1 MRTLLDNDYL
11 RSELKRPT
19 IFPTCANVSPGW
31 KSSGARPPIV
41 ASQLLPEKIL
51 SSILLDF
58 CFELNPRPTSM
69 RSFISFA
76 IVILMT
82 TVAVETLSAQTLPA
96 PEAIT
101 DPKQVASKPN
111 AEVEPRSLTIE
122 KLYMTRQVGLPTWSP
137 DGKQIAFISN
147 MSGRNN
153 IWLVPAEGGWPVQ
166 LTVSDQRQ
174 TAPAWS
180 PDGKWIAYQS
190 DYDGDELW
198 DIFLVS
204 PKTGRVVN
212 LTSTREIAELNPTW
226 SPDGRYLAYEVKA
239 KTSAAYEIDIYD
251 TLMREVK
258 HLTTSTP
265 QDKSNYDPI
274 WLKDGKSIVYT
285 QDQAKGTDSN
295 IFIAEMATGKSTLL
309 TPHEGE
315 QRYSA
320 DDVSPDGKRVLITS
334 NAANGYQNIGLL
346 EISTKKISWLTKD
359 KWAIR
364 GSEFSPDGKRIT
376 FTANVD
382 GSQDIYL
389 HDLATGKSTALPV
402 PKGVNEPT
410 GGHSAFTKDGSR
422 LLYYHNGPTAPG
434 DLWVY
439 TLATGKSHQVTHS
452 LVAGVRSEDMV
463 EPYLVHYPSRD
474 GKWTISAFLYVP
486 FNMARNGQNAAIV
499 YIHGGPTSQTMNSF
513 NRFVQYAANQG
524 YMVLAPNYRGSTG
537 YGKEFQQANLFD
549 MGGGDLQD
557 VLAGVDWIKQTGHLD
572 PKKIAVMG
580 ASYGGYLSMMAV
592 TKAPEVWAAGVPIVP
607 FVNWFTE
614 IENEDPELR
623 QSDLATMGDVVKNK
637 SLYEDRSPIN
647 FVDQIKAPLLLL
659 AGGHDPRCP
668 KSETQQVVDAIKKRG
683 GTVDYKIYENEG
695 HGFARVENQI
705 DAYQRVA
712 DFLLAHV
719 PPADCSCSLTE

>member
-1 MRTLLDNDYL
+1 MRT
-11 RSELKRPT
+11 
-19 IFPTCANVSPGW
+19 
-31 KSSGARPPIV
+31 
-41 ASQLLPEKIL
+41 
-51 SSILLDF
+51 SIL
-58 CFELNPRPTSM
+58 
-69 RSFISFA
+69 FA
-76 IVILMT
+76 IVIVMST
-82 TVAVETLSAQTLPA
+82 FVAETLAQTLPEPQA
-96 PEAIT
+96 VT
-101 DPKQVASKPN
+101 DPKKISSKPN
-111 AEVEPRSLTIE
+111 AQVEPRSLTIE
-122 KLYMTRQVGLPTWSP
+122 KLYMTRQVGRPTWSP
-137 DGKQIAFISN
+137 DGKTIAFVSN

-153 IWLVPAEGGWPVQ
+153 IWLVPSDGGWPTQ

-174 TAPAWS
+174 SGVAWS

-190 DYDGDELW
+190 DYDGDEQW

-204 PKTGRVVN
+204 PKTGKVVN
-212 LTSTREIAELNPTW
+212 LTQTREIAEQGPVW

-239 KTSAAYEIDIYD
+239 KTSAAYEIDVYD
-251 TLMREVK
+251 MVMREVK
-258 HLTTSTP
+258 HLTTGTP
-265 QDKSNYDPI
+265 QDKGNYSPI
-274 WLKDGKSIVYT
+274 WSKDGKSIVYT
-285 QDQAKGTDSN
+285 QDHAKGTDSN
-295 IFIAEMATGKSTLL
+295 IFIADVATGKSTLL
-309 TPHEGE
+309 TPHDGE
-315 QRYSA
+315 QRFSA
-320 DDVSPDGKRVLITS
+320 DDLSPDGTTILLTS
-334 NAANGYQNIGLL
+334 NAANGYDNIGLL
-346 EISTKKISWLTKD
+346 DIAAKKITWLTKD
-359 KWAIR
+359 KWEIR
-364 GSEFSPDGKRIT
+364 GDAFAPDGKRVT
-376 FTANVD
+376 FRADVD
-382 GSQDIYL
+382 GNEDVYL
-389 HDLATGKSTALPV
+389 HELATGKSTALPI
-402 PKGVNEPT
+402 PKGVNEPP
-410 GGHSAFTKDGSR
+410 GGSR
-422 LLYYHNGPTAPG
+422 TFSPDGQRLIYYHNGATAPG

-439 TLATGKSHQVTHS
+439 HLASGKSEQVTHS

-513 NRFVQYAANQG
+513 NRFVQFAVNQG

-580 ASYGGYLSMMAV
+580 GSYGGYLSMMAL
-592 TKAPEVWAAGVPIVP
+592 TKAPDVWAAGVPIVP

-614 IENEDPELR
+614 IENEDPVLQ
-623 QSDLATMGDVVKNK
+623 QSDLATMGDPVKNK
-637 SLYEDRSPIN
+637 ALYEERSPIN
-647 FVDQIKAPLLLL
+647 YIDQIKAPLMLL

-705 DAYQRVA
+705 DAYKRVA

-719 PPADCSCSLTE
+719 VPADCACTVTE

>member
-1 MRTLLDNDYL
+1 MRA
-11 RSELKRPT
+11 
-19 IFPTCANVSPGW
+19 IFFLVVS
-31 KSSGARPPIV
+31 
-41 ASQLLPEKIL
+41 
-51 SSILLDF
+51 
-58 CFELNPRPTSM
+58 
-69 RSFISFA
+69 A
-76 IVILMT
+76 IVTLMST
-82 TVAVETLSAQTLPA
+82 FVADTAAQTLAEPQ
-96 PEAIT
+96 AIT
-101 DPKQVASKPN
+101 DPKKISSRPN
-111 AEVEPRSLTIE
+111 AQVEPRSLTIE
-122 KLYMTRQVGLPTWSP
+122 KLYMTRQVGRATWSP
-137 DGKQIAFISN
+137 DGKSIAFVSN

-153 IWLVPAEGGWPVQ
+153 LWLVPAEGGWPVQ

-190 DYDGDELW
+190 DYDGDEQW

-204 PKTGRVVN
+204 PKTGKVVN
-212 LTSTREIAELNPTW
+212 LTQTREIAELNPTW
-226 SPDGRYLAYEVKA
+226 SPDGRYLAYEVKP

-251 TLMREVK
+251 MVLREVK
-258 HLTTSTP
+258 HLTTGTP
-265 QDKSNYDPI
+265 QDKSNSGI
-274 WLKDGKSIVYT
+274 LWSKDGKQIVYT
-285 QDQAKGTDSN
+285 QEQAKGTDSN
-295 IFIAEMATGKSTLL
+295 IFIADVATGKSTLL

-315 QRYSA
+315 QRYYA
-320 DDVSPDGKRVLITS
+320 NDFARAGVDDAETVLVTS
-334 NAANGYQNIGLL
+334 NAGNGYDNIGLIDVGMKGAAKGYFAT
-346 EISTKKISWLTKD
+346 EKIKWLTND
-359 KWAIR
+359 KWEIR
-364 GSEFSPDGKRIT
+364 GGEFSPDGKHLT
-376 FTANVD
+376 FSANVD
-382 GSQDIYL
+382 GNEDIYL
-389 HDLATGKSTALPV
+389 FDLATGKSTALEI
-402 PKGVNEPT
+402 PKGVNAPV
-410 GGHSAFTKDGSR
+410 GGHSAFSADGSR
-422 LLYYHNGPTAPG
+422 LLYTHNGPTAPG

-439 TLATGKSHQVTHS
+439 DLATRKSQQLTHS

-499 YIHGGPTSQTMNSF
+499 YIHGGPTAQTMNSF
-513 NRFVQYAANQG
+513 NRFIQYAANQG

-549 MGGGDLQD
+549 MGGGDLED

-580 ASYGGYLSMMAV
+580 GSYGGYLSMMAV
-592 TKAPEVWAAGVPIVP
+592 TKSPETWAAGVPIVP

-614 IENEDPELR
+614 IENEDPVLQ
-623 QSDLATMGDVVKNK
+623 QSDLATMGDPVKNK
-637 SLYEDRSPIN
+637 ARYEERSPIN
-647 FVDQIKAPLLLL
+647 FIDQIKAPLILL

-705 DAYQRVA
+705 DAYKRVA

-719 PPADCSCSLTE
+719 QPADCACSVTE

>member
-1 MRTLLDNDYL
+1 MRTFV
-11 RSELKRPT
+11 P
-19 IFPTCANVSPGW
+19 
-31 KSSGARPPIV
+31 
-41 ASQLLPEKIL
+41 
-51 SSILLDF
+51 
-58 CFELNPRPTSM
+58 
-69 RSFISFA
+69 FA
-76 IVILMT
+76 IVILMST
-82 TVAVETLSAQTLPA
+82 AVIETAAQTLPSPHA
-96 PEAIT
+96 VT
-101 DPKQVASKPN
+101 DPKQIASKPN
-111 AEVEPRSLTIE
+111 AQVEPRSLTIE
-122 KLYMTRQVGLPTWSP
+122 KLYMTRQVGRPTWSP
-137 DGKQIAFISN
+137 DGKSIAFISN

-153 IWLVPAEGGWPVQ
+153 IWTVSAEGGWPTQ

-174 TAPAWS
+174 SSVAWS

-190 DYDGDELW
+190 DYDGDEQW
-198 DIFLVS
+198 DIFIVS
-204 PKTGRVVN
+204 PKTGKVVN
-212 LTSTREIAELNPTW
+212 LTGTREIAEMDPTW
-226 SPDGRYLAYEVKA
+226 SPDGRYLAYLVKP

-251 TLMREVK
+251 MVMREVK
-258 HLTTSTP
+258 HLTTNTP
-265 QDKSNYDPI
+265 QDKRNSNPI
-274 WLKDGKSIVYT
+274 WSKDGKYIVYT
-285 QDQAKGTDSN
+285 QEQAKGTDSN
-295 IFIAEMATGKSTLL
+295 IFVADVATGKNTLL

-315 QRYSA
+315 QVYVA
-320 DDVSPDGKRVLITS
+320 NDITYLHMVDAATVLLTS
-334 NAANGYQNIGLL
+334 NAGNGYDNIGILNVGMKGSL
-346 EISTKKISWLTKD
+346 AGNLVPDKIKWLTKD
-359 KWAIR
+359 KWEIR
-364 GSEFSPDGKRIT
+364 GGEFSPDGKHLT
-376 FTANVD
+376 FSANID
-382 GSQDIYL
+382 GNEDIYL
-389 HDLATGKSTALPV
+389 HDLATGKSTALPI
-402 PKGVNEPT
+402 PKGVNEPA

-439 TLATGKSHQVTHS
+439 TMATGKSHQVTHS

-474 GKWTISAFLYVP
+474 GKWTISALLYVP

-513 NRFVQYAANQG
+513 NRFVQYATNQG

-580 ASYGGYLSMMAV
+580 GSYGGYLSMMSV
-592 TKAPEVWAAGVPIVP
+592 TKAPDVWAAGVPIVP

-614 IENEDPELR
+614 IENEDPVLQ

-637 SLYEDRSPIN
+637 ALYEERSPIN
-647 FVDQIKAPLLLL
+647 FIDQIKAPLLLL

-683 GTVDYKIYENEG
+683 GTVDYKVYENEG

-705 DAYQRVA
+705 DAYKRVA

-719 PPADCSCSLTE
+719 PPADCSCSLNE